1 MRRFERDTLPWPSGR
16 LITEIKAPALL
27 ASVRRIAS
35 RDAPETAHRA
45 LDNCRQVFLHALAIE
60 RAERDFSTDLRGALQ
75 SVKDGHFAAVTDPQR
90 VAELLRAF
98 NGYQGTLTVC
108 YALKL
113 APLVF
118 SVRENCAVPNERQRD
133 SRGNASTR
141 YQQGRNEHTWIPG
154 NGEDDSRRSTGIS
167 SGFH

>member
-75 SVKDGHFAAVTDPQR
+75 SVKDGNFAAVTDPQR

-98 NGYQGTLTVC
+98 QWL
-108 YALKL
+108 
-113 APLVF
+113 
-118 SVRENCAVPNERQRD
+118 SRD
-133 SRGNASTR
+133 SNRLLCAEISPVGFLR
-141 YQQGRNEHTWIPG
+141 PG
-154 NGEDDSRRSTGIS
+154 ELRRAQ
-167 SGFH
+167 